1 MPRSA
6 ARRAFIP
13 MQNAAS
19 AYARVSQTAL
29 SPREAEAAV
38 LLKAA
43 RLLQSARDEWR
54 GEGHGLAE
62 ALGFNRKVWTVLA
75 TAATEAGNGLPAA
88 IRDGM
93 GHLGAYV
100 ITQTISVLAEPAP
113 EKVDPL
119 IAINREVAAGL
130 RGQA

>member
-1 MPRSA
+1 
-6 ARRAFIP
+6 

-38 LLKAA
+38 LMKAA
-43 RLLQSARDEWR
+43 RLLQTARDEWT
-54 GEGHGLAE
+54 GEGRGLAD

-75 TAATEAGNGLPAA
+75 TAATEPGSTLPDDV
-88 IRDGM
+88 RRSM
-93 GHLGAYV
+93 SHLGTYV
-100 ITQTISVLAEPAP
+100 ITRTMAMLAEPAP

>member
-1 MPRSA
+1 
-6 ARRAFIP
+6 

-38 LLKAA
+38 LMKAA
-43 RLLQSARDEWR
+43 RLLQTAKDEW
-54 GEGHGLAE
+54 GAEGAGLAD
-62 ALGFNRKVWTVLA
+62 ALGFNRKVWTVLS
-75 TAATEAGNGLPAA
+75 TAATEAGSGLPPEL
-88 IRDGM
+88 RRGM
-93 GHLGAYV
+93 EHLGAFV
-100 ITQTISVLAEPAP
+100 ITRTIAALVEPAP

>member
-1 MPRSA
+1 
-6 ARRAFIP
+6 

-38 LLKAA
+38 LMKAA
-43 RLLQSARDEWR
+43 RLLQTARDGWNDEAKPPR
-54 GEGHGLAE
+54 QELAD

-75 TAATEAGNGLPAA
+75 TAATEADSGLPDAV
-88 IRDGM
+88 RRSM
-93 GHLGAYV
+93 TQLGAFV
-100 ITQTISVLAEPAP
+100 ITRTIAVLAEPVP
-113 EKVDPL
+113 EKVEPL

>member
-1 MPRSA
+1 
-6 ARRAFIP
+6 

-38 LLKAA
+38 LMKAA
-43 RLLQSARDEWR
+43 RLLQTAKDEWR
-54 GEGHGLAE
+54 GEGRGGNDMAE

-75 TAATEAGNGLPAA
+75 TAATEAGSGLPAEL
-88 IRDGM
+88 RRGM
-93 GHLGAYV
+93 EHLGAFV
-100 ITQTISVLAEPAP
+100 ITRTIAALAAPAP

>member
-1 MPRSA
+1 MH
-6 ARRAFIP
+6 
-13 MQNAAS
+13 NAAS

-54 GEGHGLAE
+54 GGGNGLAE

-75 TAATEAGNGLPAA
+75 TAATEPANGLPAGV
-88 IRDGM
+88 RQGM